1 MINFLKE
8 RFYGEKL
15 NIKKKNNLLQ
25 KYFQQQ
31 KSMFGSTFYINKITS
46 TQELRGIKDLENDN
60 GELDKFLIRDCKIC
74 SSLPLNEDI
83 IYGYGNK
90 KPEIFIIIESPNKI
104 DILNKK
110 LLSGPPGKLMDK
122 ILIAIN
128 RTRRKSTYITS
139 LTKKKHDNNRNPLSS
154 EVSCCKKH
162 LEKQIQILKPKMILI
177 LGNVLPKFLLK
188 EEKKIDELRGVMHIF
203 KNIPTYVTYHPISLL
218 KNEKLKLLA
227 WKDFKIIKSFLD
239 KE

>member
-1 MINFLKE
+1 
-8 RFYGEKL
+8 
-15 NIKKKNNLLQ
+15 
-25 KYFQQQ
+25 
-31 KSMFGSTFYINKITS
+31 MFGSILYLNKLTS
-46 TQELRGIKDLENDN
+46 KHNIEGIKDLDNDN
-60 GELDKFLIRDCKIC
+60 GELDKFLIKDCEVC
-74 SSLPLNEDI
+74 SLLPLNKKI
-83 IYGYGNK
+83 VYGYGNK
-90 KPEIFIIIESPNKI
+90 KPEIFIIIESPSKI
-104 DILNKK
+104 DIINKK

-154 EVSCCKKH
+154 EVSLCKKH
-162 LEKQIQILKPKMILI
+162 LERQIQILRPKMVLI

-188 EEKKIDELRGVMHIF
+188 EDKKIDELRGVMHIF

-218 KNEKLKLLA
+218 KNEKLKLSA

>member
-1 MINFLKE
+1 
-8 RFYGEKL
+8 
-15 NIKKKNNLLQ
+15 
-25 KYFQQQ
+25 
-31 KSMFGSTFYINKITS
+31 MFGDTLYLNNINSIHNLVAFKN
-46 TQELRGIKDLENDN
+46 LENDN
-60 GELDKFLIRDCKIC
+60 GELDKVLIRNCKFC
-74 SSLPLNEDI
+74 SSLPLNEKI
-83 IYGYGNK
+83 VYGYGNK
-90 KPEIFIIIESPNKI
+90 KPEIFIILESPSKI

-139 LTKKKHDNNRNPLSS
+139 LTKYKHENNHNPLSS
-154 EVSCCKKH
+154 EVSFCKKH
-162 LEKQIQILKPKMILI
+162 LEEQIQILKPKVVLI

-188 EEKKIDELRGVMHIF
+188 EKKKIDELRGVMHIF

-227 WKDFKIIKSFLD
+227 WKDFKIIKSFLN
-239 KE
+239 EE

>member
-1 MINFLKE
+1 M
-8 RFYGEKL
+8 
-15 NIKKKNNLLQ
+15 LQ

-31 KSMFGSTFYINKITS
+31 KFMFGSTLYLNKTTS
-46 TQELRGIKDLENDN
+46 RHKTKGIKDLENDN

-74 SSLPLNEDI
+74 SSLPSNENI
-83 IYGYGNK
+83 VHGYGNK
-90 KPEIFIIIESPNKI
+90 KPEIFIIIESPSEI

-128 RTRRKSTYITS
+128 RTRKKSTYITS
-139 LTKKKHDNNRNPLSS
+139 LIKYKHKNNLNPLST
-154 EVSCCKKH
+154 EVSSCKEH
-162 LEKQIQILKPKMILI
+162 LEQQIQILKPKMILI

-188 EEKKIDELRGVMHIF
+188 EEKKIDELRGMMHIF
-203 KNIPTYVTYHPISLL
+203 KNIPTYVTYHPTSLL
-218 KNEKLKLLA
+218 KHEKLKLLV

-239 KE
+239 KK